1 MGKGFDLAKAMGYEV
16 SKLDTV
22 QELPLDKLDPNPDN
36 FFPVESDLT
45 ELAESISVNG
55 LLQPLVVTPA
65 DGGRYRVVA
74 GHRRRMA
81 LLELAKADPAK
92 WRMIP
97 CKIIHP
103 ATHDMEL
110 LALIQTNTVARELGW
125 HDRSEAATRVE
136 AILVRL
142 QQEQGVTLP
151 GKMRERVAKIVK
163 ASESQIARA
172 KYIAKHLVEELRG
185 PELKDDAAYKLA
197 HLPPEQQHE
206 LAEHYHG
213 RYYQLTTSAI
223 KQYVDNVA
231 AGRKPFQT
239 PKYVPTCYSR
249 GGKGGKYPQC
259 DCYDAILA
267 RRKRELP
274 PEERCPGNQCCCN
287 CYRKY
292 DCADCCQRLAAGI
305 AKWKQTEAY
314 AIGQRL
320 RRAREA
326 AGFSRADLRAHGSK
340 LFVHDVY
347 HYEAGRYQFSV
358 EKLMDFCN
366 LYHADPDVILG
377 YSTPGWQ
384 NCKGDTAELP
394 DGALCLV
401 LIRDPV
407 TPAFVTARVARWKG
421 NVFVSAVNETS
432 RISGDFAGFV
442 RLHEPPDGC
451 SFSVEVV
458 PNK

>member
-239 PKYVPTCYSR
+239 PTYVPTCYSR
-249 GGKGGKYPQC
+249 GGKGGKYPPC

-274 PEERCPGNQCCCN
+274 PEERCPDNQCCCN

-292 DCADCCQRLAAGI
+292 DCADCCQRLAADI

-326 AGFSRADLRAHGSK
+326 AGFNRADLRAHGSK
-340 LFVHDVY
+340 MFVSDVY
-347 HYEAGRYQFSV
+347 HYEAGRYQFPV
-358 EKLMDFCN
+358 EKLMNFCN
-366 LYHADPDVILG
+366 LYHADPDDILG

-384 NCKGDTAELP
+384 NCKGDTAEPP

-421 NVFVSAVNETS
+421 NVFVSAVNGTS
-432 RISGDFAGFV
+432 RISGDIAGFV
-442 RLHEPPDGC
+442 RLPEPPDGC